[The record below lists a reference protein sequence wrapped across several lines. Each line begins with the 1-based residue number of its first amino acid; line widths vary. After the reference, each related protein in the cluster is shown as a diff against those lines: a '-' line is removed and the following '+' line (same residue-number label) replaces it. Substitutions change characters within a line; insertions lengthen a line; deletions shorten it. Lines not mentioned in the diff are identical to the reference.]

1 MPQQE
6 MVGRRLAR
14 RLTWLDPV
22 EDKLQPLVRDA
33 LRKTMPL
40 RNLLDGTC
48 LGAPLHPALT
58 DVPVG
63 AMATALILD
72 AAESLTGSQRC
83 GEAADGALAVGVL
96 ATLPAALTGTSDW
109 RDLMG
114 ETRRVASAHAL
125 LNVGGLVLNI
135 ASLVGRVRGS
145 RRCAKASSGAAF
157 ALSSIAAHIGGE
169 LSYGMSVRVN
179 QDATHTG
186 PAEFTDVLAEED
198 LASDALMRLEVDGE
212 SVLLARSRTGAPV
225 AIAAVCSH
233 AGGPLEEGE
242 RDGDRVVCPWHGSCF
257 EMETGEVV
265 NGPAVFPQP
274 RYEARVRAGRIS
286 IRRAEP

>member
-6 MVGRRLAR
+6 MLGRRFAR

-22 EDKLQPLVRDA
+22 EDKIQPLMRGA
-33 LRKTMPL
+33 LRKSMPL
-40 RNLLDGTC
+40 RNFLDGTW

-63 AMATALILD
+63 AMTTALILD
-72 AAESLTGSQRC
+72 VAESVSGSQRC
-83 GEAADGALAVGVL
+83 GVAADGALSVGVL

-109 RDLMG
+109 RDLLG
-114 ETRRVASAHAL
+114 ESRRVASAHAL

-135 ASLVGRVRGS
+135 ASIVGRVQG
-145 RRCAKASSGAAF
+145 RRRFAKASAGAAF
-157 ALSSIAAHIGGE
+157 ALSSIAAHIGSE
-169 LSYGMSVRVN
+169 LSYGMGVRVN
-179 QDATHTG
+179 QDSAHGG
-186 PAEFTDVLAEED
+186 PAEFTEVLAEGD
-198 LASDALMRLEVDGE
+198 LASDELKRLEVAGE
-212 SVLLARSRTGAPV
+212 PVLLARSRTGTPM

-242 RDGDRVVCPWHGSCF
+242 RDGDRVICPWHGSCF

-265 NGPAVFPQP
+265 DGPAVFAQP
-274 RYEARVRAGRIS
+274 RYETRVRAGRIA
-286 IRRAEP
+286 IRRADR